1 MSCIS
6 KKHYVIVVTC
16 LAFGDCSISADTFSS
31 CCSTAKEVT
40 VDEFVNRS
48 LTVNFH

>member
-6 KKHYVIVVTC
+6 KQHYVVVKIC
-16 LAFGDCSISADTFSS
+16 LAFGDCSISADTLSS
-31 CCSTAKEVT
+31 CCSTAKQVT
-40 VDEFVNRS
+40 VDEFVNPG